1 MVVGRLRSEICC
13 WKNDAQN
20 VVWARG
26 KIGDAIDGDEV
37 VGALPRLRER
47 SVIFR
52 VFEKL
57 RLGFRGTC
65 RKKEG
70 LFVKVVMQNGTME
83 SWGCFLL
90 DEKSNQKSRARLRAA
105 TNKYNWTEAKERAK
119 IVGIS
124 DH

>member
-1 MVVGRLRSEICC
+1 
-13 WKNDAQN
+13 
-20 VVWARG
+20 VWARG

-90 DEKSNQKSRARLRAA
+90 DEKSNQKVELGSELQR
-105 TNKYNWTEAKERAK
+105 TNTTGQKQRKGRK
-119 IVGIS
+119 
-124 DH
+124 